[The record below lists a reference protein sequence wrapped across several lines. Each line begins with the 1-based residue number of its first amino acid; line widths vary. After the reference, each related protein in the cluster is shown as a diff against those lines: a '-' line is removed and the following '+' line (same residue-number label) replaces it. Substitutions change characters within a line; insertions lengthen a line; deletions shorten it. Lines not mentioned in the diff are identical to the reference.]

1 MLLFAKKII
10 ERPICR
16 FIRFPD
22 QIAEMF
28 VAGIHLQGVRV
39 CGNSAGPAWPDRCLA
54 AMTESGPDVVLPF
67 AQGDLLLDIGESQW
81 LDFRRGHQPSQLIVL
96 NVLIGDFPLA
106 IQPLA
111 GMAGYAH
118 MA

>member
-1 MLLFAKKII
+1 
-10 ERPICR
+10 
-16 FIRFPD
+16 
-22 QIAEMF
+22 MF

-39 CGNSAGPAWPDRCLA
+39 CGSSAGPAWPDRCLA
-54 AMTESGPDVVLPF
+54 TMTESGLDVVLPF
-67 AQGDLLLDIGESQW
+67 AQGDLLLDVCESQS

-106 IQPLA
+106 IQPA